1 MVQYSFTSTETR
13 RLVRT
18 DSPGRPPRLS
28 HSSCTM
34 TNTGPWTYILYHAPG
49 STRRCPE
56 RGVAAENGEKQ
67 RGLKTAGG
75 VILCRSPWTAVP
87 VSCNRQVLV
96 AVPSCQ
102 RGFCLR
108 WTLVEQCLL
117 SSLPCSSARLK
128 AVFASVFRD
137 VCGCVYEGGV
147 LVKQCLSFSLPFRK
161 YIDSNR
167 NT

>member
-1 MVQYSFTSTETR
+1 MDST
-13 RLVRT
+13 LL
-18 DSPGRPPRLS
+18 PAPRPS
-28 HSSCTM
+28 
-34 TNTGPWTYILYHAPG
+34 TNTGPWTYISYHAPG
-49 STRRCPE
+49 STGRCPE

-67 RGLKTAGG
+67 RGMKTASG

-87 VSCNRQVLV
+87 VLCNRQVLV
-96 AVPSCQ
+96 AVPSWTSCQ

-117 SSLPCSSARLK
+117 SSLPGSSARLK
-128 AVFASVFRD
+128 AVFASSFCVWC
-137 VCGCVYEGGV
+137 VCVCVSVCVGGGGGGG